1 MKKAVVGEHRFGF
14 VACLGRTNVGKS
26 TLINRVLGQKLAI
39 VSRKPQ
45 TTRRRVRGILNLA
58 GAQIVLVDTPGIHGV
73 NRPVNRSLE
82 RQARQGVV
90 GVDIVMAVTDPL
102 ASKQVEVEEK
112 VLDIVRH
119 ASLPS
124 LLVIN
129 KIDLMSRES
138 RAAMEALFRE
148 KGLFDQVWAVSS
160 KTGENLREMIAALE
174 GMLPAGPPLYPDDI
188 LSDQPERDLFA
199 EIIREKVFD
208 QVHQELPYAVA
219 VVVEEVEEGKDLTRI
234 RAVIHVERDS
244 QKGILIGGGG
254 QTLRRIGSAARLDME
269 KLTGAKIFLSL
280 WVKVRKNW
288 TRDPKALRDF
298 GFE

>member
-1 MKKAVVGEHRFGF
+1 
-14 VACLGRTNVGKS
+14 
-26 TLINRVLGQKLAI
+26 
-39 VSRKPQ
+39 
-45 TTRRRVRGILNLA
+45 VRGILNLDK
-58 GAQIVLVDTPGIHGV
+58 AQIVLVDTPGLHGV

-82 RQARQGVV
+82 RQARQGVE
-90 GVDIVMAVTDPL
+90 GVDLVMAVTDPL

-112 VLDIVRH
+112 MLDIVRH

-129 KIDLMSRES
+129 KVDLMSRES
-138 RAAMEALFRE
+138 RAAMEARCRE

-160 KTGENLREMIAALE
+160 KTGENLREMVAAME

-208 QVHQELPYAVA
+208 QVHQELPYAAA
-219 VVVEEVEEGKDLTRI
+219 VVVEEVVEDGKSGLTRI

-254 QTLRRIGSAARLDME
+254 QTLRRIGSAARMDME

>member
-1 MKKAVVGEHRFGF
+1 VAGEHRFGF
-14 VACLGRTNVGKS
+14 VVCLGRTNVGKS

-45 TTRRRVRGILNLA
+45 TTRRRVRGILNLEK
-58 GAQIVLVDTPGIHGV
+58 AQVVFVDTPGIHGV
-73 NRPVNRSLE
+73 DRPVNRSLE
-82 RQARQGVV
+82 RQARQGVE
-90 GVDIVMAVTDPL
+90 GADLLLAVSDPL
-102 ASKQVEVEEK
+102 AAKQSAVEEK
-112 VLDIVRH
+112 VLDIARRS
-119 ASLPS
+119 SLPS

-129 KIDLMSRES
+129 KIDVMSRES
-138 RAAMEALFRE
+138 RAEMARRYQE
-148 KGLFDQVWAVSS
+148 GGIFDQIWAVSS
-160 KTGENLREMIAALE
+160 KTGENVEEMISSLV

-188 LSDQPERDLFA
+188 LSDQPEREFFA

-208 QVHQELPYAVA
+208 QVHQELPYAMA
-219 VVVEEVEEGKDLTRI
+219 VVLEEVEEEKSGLTRV

-254 QTLRRIGSAARLDME
+254 LTLRRIGSAARIDME

-288 TRDPKALRDF
+288 TRDPKALREF
-298 GFE
+298 GFD

>member
-1 MKKAVVGEHRFGF
+1 VVGEHRFGF
-14 VACLGRTNVGKS
+14 VVCLGRTNVGKS
-26 TLINRVLGQKLAI
+26 TLINRLLGQKLAI

-45 TTRRRVRGILNLA
+45 TTRRRVRGILNLEK
-58 GAQIVLVDTPGIHGV
+58 AQVVFVDTPGLHDV

-82 RQARQGVV
+82 RQARQGVEGADLV
-90 GVDIVMAVTDPL
+90 LVVTDPL
-102 ASKQVEVEEK
+102 ASKQAEVEER
-112 VLDIVRH
+112 VLDIVRQG
-119 ASLPS
+119 SLPS

-129 KIDLMSRES
+129 KVDLMSRES
-138 RAAMEALFRE
+138 RAEMVRQSRE
-148 KGLFDQVWAVSS
+148 KGLFDQIWAVSS
-160 KTGENLREMIAALE
+160 KTGENLGEMISSME

-188 LSDQPERDLFA
+188 LSDQPEREFFA

-219 VVVEEVEEGKDLTRI
+219 VVVEEVEEERMSGLTRV

-254 QTLRRIGSAARLDME
+254 LTLRRIGSAARMDME

-288 TRDPKALRDF
+288 TRDPKALREF
-298 GFE
+298 GFD